1 MMILVAQAKDTST
14 GNSAPPMD
22 YARLRCTIENFSK
35 LDCNNHY
42 SDIFYAGGY
51 KWKIQIVP
59 KGNYVD
65 FLSMY
70 LVVADS
76 KTLPLGWSICVKFFT
91 LSVINQNPELTV
103 ENEAK
108 NHVFND
114 NGESWGFHTVI
125 PLSELNDPSKGFLV
139 RDACTVEAEVR
150 VNSEEHVK
158 RENREADQVIM
169 PDVY

>member
-1 MMILVAQAKDTST
+1 MAHGLAN
-14 GNSAPPMD
+14 G
-22 YARLRCTIENFSK
+22 R
-35 LDCNNHY
+35 
-42 SDIFYAGGY
+42 G
-51 KWKIQIVP
+51 KIQIVP

-158 RENREADQVIM
+158 RENREADQSCI
-169 PDVY
+169 YNS